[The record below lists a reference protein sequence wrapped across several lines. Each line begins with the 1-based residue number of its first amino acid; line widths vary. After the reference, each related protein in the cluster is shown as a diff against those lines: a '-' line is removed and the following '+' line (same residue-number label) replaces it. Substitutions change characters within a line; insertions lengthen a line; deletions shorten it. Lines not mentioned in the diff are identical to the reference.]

1 MGHSASIAELA
12 QKEDEYR
19 DYLQKLK
26 TNLEAQS
33 KQAVTD
39 MQTKINDFYNS
50 NKYNKTAFIGGQN
63 ADFMQRSEWSMQN
76 VKNIIDA
83 IAKAVFGDSKAPE
96 GVTIDKA
103 EAIGAAISAMEHM
116 EVYIAGK
123 CFEVLSG
130 VVESFGSSSSLSY
143 QSHYDHKPLG
153 YGLHL
158 FTTVVADSY
167 TSESFFKNTEIY
179 EYLYIYEVNYSLEE
193 AEAEAKIEKTKLY
206 SDQIATFVKKGEDL
220 LNKLSVDEIT
230 PEQYETLNA
239 AYEKLI
245 DASTKKLAELRDQK
259 VQAVRALKAT

>member
-1 MGHSASIAELA
+1 MGHSASIAEMA

-19 DYLQKLK
+19 AYLQKLK
-26 TNLEAQS
+26 SNLEAQS
-33 KQAVTD
+33 KQALTD
-39 MQTKINDFYNS
+39 MQTRINDFYNE
-50 NKYNKTAFIGGQN
+50 NGYNKTAFIGGQN

-76 VKNIIDA
+76 VKVIIDA

-116 EVYIAGK
+116 EIYIAGK

-130 VVESFGSSSSLSY
+130 IVESFGSSSSLSS

-158 FTTVVADSY
+158 FTTVVAESY

-193 AEAEAKIEKTKLY
+193 AEKEAKLAKTKLY
-206 SDQIATFVKKGEDL
+206 SDQIAAFVKKGEDL
-220 LNKLSVDEIT
+220 LKKMEVGEMT
-230 PEQYETLNA
+230 PEQYKAQDAIYETLI
-239 AYEKLI
+239 E
-245 DASTKKLAELRDQK
+245 ASTKKLAELKDQK
-259 VQAVRALKAT
+259 VKAVKALKAV